1 MLLEQYLEVPLRRA
15 LDAIGAPEVTPEF
28 EVPRVPEHGDIA
40 TPVALHLARP
50 LRRPPRQI
58 AEELVRHLE
67 LPPEDVRAEIAGPG
81 FINFHFTADF
91 FTRLLRHI
99 ADLGET
105 FGRLTLGAG
114 KRANVEYVSANPTGP
129 LHLGHGRNAALGDTI
144 ATLLEWLGYEVTREY
159 YFNNAGTQMALLG
172 QSVYARYRQLLG
184 DVSYPFP
191 ENGYHGDY
199 IWDIARQI
207 LQQYGDSLREE
218 TPEALALCRR
228 EAETWC
234 FARIRHTLERMGIRH
249 DLYFNEDS
257 LYRDGKVQAVLDALR
272 ERGLLYE
279 RDGALWIALSRFG
292 RQDRVLVKSTGE
304 GTYRLPDIAYHR
316 DKLERGYDLIVDVL
330 GADHITTIEDVITAV
345 AALGY
350 DTSRIKVVLHQFVT
364 LTEGGQQVKMSKRS
378 GKSYTLDE
386 LLDELGPDVVRFFFL
401 MRAPS
406 THLEFELELA
416 RQQTEANPVFYL
428 QYAHAR
434 ICSIFRHAERQ
445 GIVPEESAEVS
456 CLTLPPEQA
465 LIKLLVR
472 FPERI
477 RKAAQLY
484 EPQLLVEYLREV
496 AQAFHTFYHEC
507 RIVGAETPAQM
518 HARFVLARV
527 TQRVLRNGLRILG
540 VSAPERMERVE
551 EIPSH

>member
-1 MLLEQYLEVPLRRA
+1 MLLEHYLEAPLRRA
-15 LDAIGAPEVTPEF
+15 LEAIGAPDITPEL
-28 EVPRVPEHGDIA
+28 EVPKAAEHGDIA
-40 TPVALHLARP
+40 TTVALQLARP

-67 LPPEDVRAEIAGPG
+67 LPAEEVRVEIAGPG
-81 FINFHFTADF
+81 FINFRFTPSF
-91 FTRLLRHI
+91 FTRLLRRI
-99 ADLGET
+99 ADLGED
-105 FGRLTLGAG
+105 FGRLSLGAG

-159 YFNNAGTQMALLG
+159 YFNNAGNQMVLLG
-172 QSVYARYRQLLG
+172 RSVYARYRQLLG
-184 DVSYPFP
+184 DTDYPFP
-191 ENGYHGDY
+191 ENGYHGEY
-199 IWDIARQI
+199 IWEIARHI
-207 LQQYGDSLREE
+207 AQQYGDSLREE
-218 TPEALALCRR
+218 TPEALTLCRQ
-228 EAETWC
+228 EAEAWC
-234 FARIRHTLERMGIRH
+234 FARIRQTLERMGIRH
-249 DLYFNEDS
+249 DIYFNEDS

-345 AALGY
+345 GALGY

-434 ICSIFRHAERQ
+434 ICSIFRHAEQR
-445 GIVPEESAEVS
+445 GIAPQEDADVS

-472 FPERI
+472 FPERL

-484 EPQLLVEYLREV
+484 EPQLLAEYLREV
-496 AQAFHTFYHEC
+496 AQAFHAFYHEC

-540 VSAPERMERVE
+540 VNAPERMERLE
-551 EIPSH
+551 EVSTH

>member
-1 MLLEQYLEVPLRRA
+1 MLLENYLETPLRRA
-15 LDAIGAPEVTPEF
+15 LQALGAPDVVPEL
-28 EVPRVPEHGDIA
+28 EVPKVPEHGDIA
-40 TPVALHLARP
+40 TTVALQLARS
-50 LRRPPRQI
+50 LKRPPREI
-58 AEELVRHLE
+58 AAELVRHLE
-67 LPPEDVRAEIAGPG
+67 LPPEDVRVEIAGPG
-81 FINFHFTADF
+81 FINFRFTPSF
-91 FTRLLRHI
+91 FTRLLRRI
-99 ADLGET
+99 ADMGAA

-144 ATLLEWLGYEVTREY
+144 ANLLEWLGYEVTREY
-159 YFNNAGTQMALLG
+159 YFNNAGAQMVLLG
-172 QSVYARYRQLLG
+172 KSVYARYRQLLG
-184 DVSYPFP
+184 EHDYPFP
-191 ENGYHGDY
+191 ENGYHGEY

-207 LQQYGDSLREE
+207 HQQYGDSLRQE
-218 TPEALALCRR
+218 TPEALELCRR
-228 EAETWC
+228 EAEAWC
-234 FARIRHTLERMGIRH
+234 FARIRQTLERMGIRH
-249 DLYFNEDS
+249 DIYFNEDS
-257 LYRDGKVQAVLDALR
+257 LYRDGKVHAVLKAL
-272 ERGLLYE
+272 EARGLLYRHE
-279 RDGALWIALSRFG
+279 GALWLALSRFG

-304 GTYRLPDIAYHR
+304 GTYRLPDIAYHC

-330 GADHITTIEDVITAV
+330 GADHITTIDDVITAV
-345 AALGY
+345 GALGY

-406 THLEFELELA
+406 THLDFELELA
-416 RQQTEANPVFYL
+416 RQQSEANPVFYL

-434 ICSIFRHAERQ
+434 ICSIFRHAEQ
-445 GIVPEESAEVS
+445 NGIVPHENADVS

-484 EPQLLVEYLREV
+484 EPQLLTEDLREV

-507 RIVGAETPAQM
+507 RIVGAETPEQM

-527 TQRVLRNGLRILG
+527 TQHVLRNGLRILG

-551 EIPSH
+551 TVPSH

>member
-67 LPPEDVRAEIAGPG
+67 LSPEDVRAEIAGPG

-91 FTRLLRHI
+91 FTRLLRRI
-99 ADLGET
+99 ADLGDA
-105 FGRLTLGAG
+105 FGRLSLGAG

-184 DVSYPFP
+184 DASYPFP

-199 IWDIARQI
+199 IWEIARQI

-228 EAETWC
+228 EAEAWC

-257 LYRDGKVQAVLDALR
+257 LYRDGKVQAVLNALR

-345 AALGY
+345 GALGY

>member
-1 MLLEQYLEVPLRRA
+1 MLLEGYLEPYLREA
-15 LDAIGAPEVTPEF
+15 LERIGAAGLIQPEF
-28 EVPRVPEHGDIA
+28 EVPKAPEHGDVA
-40 TPVALHLARP
+40 TTVALQLARS

-58 AEELVRHLE
+58 AEELARHLH
-67 LPPEDVRAEIAGPG
+67 LPSSDVSVEIAGPG
-81 FINFHFTADF
+81 FLNFHFTADF
-91 FTRLLRHI
+91 FTRLLRYI
-99 ADLGET
+99 ADLGDS
-105 FGRLTLGAG
+105 FGLSDEGTG

-144 ATLLEWLGYEVTREY
+144 ANLLAWCGYEVTREY
-159 YFNNAGTQMALLG
+159 YFNNAGHQMALLG
-172 QSVYARYRQLLG
+172 RSIYARYRYLLG
-184 DVSYPFP
+184 DDYPFP
-191 ENGYHGDY
+191 ADGYHGEY
-199 IWDIARQI
+199 IWEIARE
-207 LQQYGDSLREE
+207 LLVRYGDSLREE
-218 TPEALALCRR
+218 TEEHLALCRR
-228 EAETWC
+228 EGERWC
-234 FARIRHTLERMGIRH
+234 FAHIRQTLERMGIRH
-249 DLYFNEDS
+249 DIYFNEDS
-257 LYRDGKVQAVLDALR
+257 LYHDGKVDAILHALR

-330 GADHITTIEDVITAV
+330 GADHIATIEDVLTALR
-345 AALGY
+345 ALGY
-350 DTSRIKVVLHQFVT
+350 ETSRIHIVLHQFVT

-386 LLDELGPDVVRFFFL
+386 LLEELGPDVVRFFFL

-434 ICSIFRHAERQ
+434 ICSIFRHAHAR
-445 GIVPEESAEVS
+445 GIVPDEAADLS
-456 CLTLPPEQA
+456 CLTLPPEQT
-465 LIKLLVR
+465 LIRLLVR

-484 EPQLLVEYLREV
+484 EPQLLAEYLREV
-496 AQAFHTFYHEC
+496 AQAFHAFYHEC
-507 RIVGAETPAQM
+507 RIIGAGTPEQM

-527 TQRVLRNGLRILG
+527 TQRVLRNGLALLG
-540 VSAPERMERVE
+540 IGAPERMERAE
-551 EIPSH
+551 D

>member
-67 LPPEDVRAEIAGPG
+67 LSPEDVRAEIAGPG

-91 FTRLLRHI
+91 FTRLLRRI
-99 ADLGET
+99 ADLGDA
-105 FGRLTLGAG
+105 FGRLSLGAG

-184 DVSYPFP
+184 DASYPFP

-199 IWDIARQI
+199 IWEIARQI

-228 EAETWC
+228 EAEAWC

-257 LYRDGKVQAVLDALR
+257 LYRDGKVQAVLNALR

-345 AALGY
+345 GALGY

-434 ICSIFRHAERQ
+434 ICSIFRHAEWQ
-445 GIVPEESAEVS
+445 GIVPKESAEVS

>member
-1 MLLEQYLEVPLRRA
+1 MLLEAYLEPHLRNALEQIGAAELVTPELEVPK
-15 LDAIGAPEVTPEF
+15 I
-28 EVPRVPEHGDIA
+28 PEHGDLA
-40 TPVALHLARP
+40 TTVALQLARP

-58 AEELVRHLE
+58 AEEIVRHLQ
-67 LPPEDVRAEIAGPG
+67 LPSEDVAVEIAGPG
-81 FINFHFTADF
+81 FINFRFTADF
-91 FTRLLRHI
+91 FTRLLRQI
-99 ADLGET
+99 ADLGDT
-105 FGRLTLGAG
+105 FGQLSIGKG

-144 ATLLEWLGYEVTREY
+144 ANLLTWCGYEVTREY
-159 YFNNAGTQMALLG
+159 YFNNAGNQMALLG
-172 QSVYARYRQLLG
+172 KSIYARYRQLLG
-184 DVSYPFP
+184 DEYPFP
-191 ENGYHGDY
+191 SDGYHGDY
-199 IWDIARQI
+199 IWEIARG
-207 LQQYGDSLREE
+207 LVERYGDALREE
-218 TPEALALCRR
+218 TEEHLAICRQ
-228 EAETWC
+228 EGETWC
-234 FARIRHTLERMGIRH
+234 FAHIRQTLERMGIWH
-249 DLYFNEDS
+249 DIYFNEDS
-257 LYRDGKVQAVLDALR
+257 LYRDGKVDAVLQALR

-279 RDGALWIALSRFG
+279 QDGALWIALSRFG

-345 AALGY
+345 GALGY

-386 LLDELGPDVVRFFFL
+386 LLEELGPDVVRFFFL

-416 RQQTEANPVFYL
+416 RQQTEVNPVFYL

-434 ICSIFRHAERQ
+434 ICSIFRYASER
-445 GIVPEESAEVS
+445 GIVPDETADTR
-456 CLTLPPEQA
+456 CLIHPSEQA

-472 FPERI
+472 FPERV

-484 EPQLLVEYLREV
+484 EPQLLAEYLREV
-496 AQAFHTFYHEC
+496 AQAFHAFYHEH
-507 RIVGAETPAQM
+507 RIIGAETPEHM
-518 HARFVLARV
+518 HARFVLARL
-527 TQRVLRNGLRILG
+527 TQRVLRNGLAILG
-540 VSAPERMERVE
+540 IQAPERMERAAE
-551 EIPSH
+551 PLLH

>member
-67 LPPEDVRAEIAGPG
+67 LSPEDVRAEIAGPG

-91 FTRLLRHI
+91 FTRLLRRI
-99 ADLGET
+99 ADLGDA
-105 FGRLTLGAG
+105 FGRLSLGAG

-184 DVSYPFP
+184 DASYPFP

-199 IWDIARQI
+199 IWEIARQI

-228 EAETWC
+228 EAEAWC

-257 LYRDGKVQAVLDALR
+257 LYRDGKVQAVLNALR

-345 AALGY
+345 GALGY

-445 GIVPEESAEVS
+445 GIVPKESAEVS